1 MFVSRKRIKNTNI
14 CLTFYTLYA
23 NIIMKGANIVIK
35 DKEKSIDSDRKLTK
49 RQKEILEYIKK
60 FSAEKKYP
68 PSIRE
73 IAANFSLNS
82 PATAHVHV
90 NKLIEKGYLKRGK
103 GSNHLLELQVPNEF
117 ENVTEGTVT
126 VPLLGKVTAGN
137 PIEAI
142 EVPDEVISLPSY
154 LLPKK
159 KEVFTIRVEG
169 NSMINAGIYD
179 DDIVIVERMNTAKNG
194 DIVVAMDEEN
204 KVTIKRFFKE
214 SDYIRLQPENDYV
227 LPIILKEAT
236 ILGKAIGLYRKF

>member
-1 MFVSRKRIKNTNI
+1 MV
-14 CLTFYTLYA
+14 
-23 NIIMKGANIVIK
+23 
-35 DKEKSIDSDRKLTK
+35 KEKKLTK
-49 RQKEILEYIKK
+49 RQKDILEYIKK
-60 FSAEKKYP
+60 FCANKKYP

-73 IAANFSLNS
+73 IAANFNLSS

-117 ENVTEGTVT
+117 EKETEGVVA

-142 EVPDEVISLPSY
+142 EVPDELISLPSY

-169 NSMINAGIYD
+169 DSMINAGIYD
-179 DDIVIVERMNTAKNG
+179 KDIVIVERTNTAKNS
-194 DIVVAMDEEN
+194 DIVVAMDDEN
-204 KVTIKRFFKE
+204 QVTIKRYFKE
-214 SDYIRLQPENDYV
+214 KDYIRLQPENDYM
-227 LPIILKEAT
+227 LPIILKEVT

>member
-1 MFVSRKRIKNTNI
+1 MIKE
-14 CLTFYTLYA
+14 
-23 NIIMKGANIVIK
+23 G
-35 DKEKSIDSDRKLTK
+35 KLTK
-49 RQKEILEYIKK
+49 RQKDILEYIKK
-60 FSAEKKYP
+60 FSAQKKYP

-73 IAANFSLNS
+73 IAANFSLSS

-90 NKLIEKGYLKRGK
+90 KKLIEKGYLKRGK

-117 ENVTEGTVT
+117 EKQGDDIIV

-159 KEVFTIRVEG
+159 KEVFTIKVEG
-169 NSMINAGIYD
+169 DSMINVGIYD
-179 DDIVIVERMNTAKNG
+179 KDVVIVERTNIAKNG
-194 DIVVAMDEEN
+194 DIVIAMDEEN
-204 KVTIKRFFKE
+204 QVTIKTYYKE
-214 SDYIRLQPENDYV
+214 KDYIRLQPENDYM